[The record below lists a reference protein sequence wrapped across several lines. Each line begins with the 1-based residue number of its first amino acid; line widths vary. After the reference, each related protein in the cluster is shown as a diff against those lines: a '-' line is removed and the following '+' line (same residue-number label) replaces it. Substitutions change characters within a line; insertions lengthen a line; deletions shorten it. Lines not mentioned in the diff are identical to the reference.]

1 MKKGGDKYFVLKK
14 IKDMIEEAIPWMDG
28 WIPNLMGYHGFC
40 IVKVLFRHLEKS
52 AQCCRDM

>member
-28 WIPNLMGYHGFC
+28 WMLMYG
-40 IVKVLFRHLEKS
+40 
-52 AQCCRDM
+52 